1 MLILL
6 IIFASVLYISQIYLF
21 GIQFIVP
28 NPVLIHIIILSL
40 VLIMPLINIIFA
52 LIAGRNISNYPEQLL
67 KWSRNVFIIKMVL
80 IPFFIINFCIWFF
93 VTVVG
98 IVPVFMYL
106 LAAGPI
112 GLVYTYWIFLPVSVY
127 AVIVMRGYYKSGKIN
142 KSLLILFVISQFI
155 YVIDIIGIIIFW
167 ISVKYTN
174 EVTQI
179 LDDFMPKKNNPD

>member
-1 MLILL
+1 
-6 IIFASVLYISQIYLF
+6 
-21 GIQFIVP
+21 
-28 NPVLIHIIILSL
+28 
-40 VLIMPLINIIFA
+40 
-52 LIAGRNISNYPEQLL
+52 
-67 KWSRNVFIIKMVL
+67 
-80 IPFFIINFCIWFF
+80 
-93 VTVVG
+93 
-98 IVPVFMYL
+98 MYL